1 MNAES
6 LPPTSGEGG
15 ENPARHLPYA
25 FAKRHGVLVVDEED
39 GRVTIAYRPGI
50 STRSLTEL
58 RRFLNAPLRPVM
70 VPAEHF
76 ERMLQDSY
84 EGDSDGAARM
94 MEDLGEEIDLN
105 QVSLSLPEPEDLL
118 ESADD
123 APIIRL
129 INALL
134 TGAIKE
140 NASDIHIESFENRLM
155 VRFRVDGVLREAL
168 QPPRA
173 LGPLLVSRVKVM
185 AHLDI
190 AEKRLPQDGAQTTGE
205 RHFHLGVHLGLTD
218 AVEVILDRIFDGHDI
233 SLAVVEPGQPRV
245 QGSGLAGPGRTGDQ
259 DDAVW
264 ALNQSDQ
271 TGLAVSLH
279 AQML

>member
-1 MNAES
+1 MSVDA
-6 LPPTSGEGG
+6 PPTQAVEL
-15 ENPARHLPYA
+15 EALAARQLPYA
-25 FAKRHGVLVVDEED
+25 FAKRHGVLVIDQED
-39 GRVTIAYRPGI
+39 GRVTVACRPGVG
-50 STRSLTEL
+50 SRSLAEL
-58 RRFLNAPLRPVM
+58 RRFLKAPLRPVT
-70 VPAEHF
+70 VQPEHF

-105 QVSLSLPEPEDLL
+105 QVSLNLPEPEDLL

-190 AEKRLPQDGAQTTGE
+190 AEKRLPQD
-205 RHFHLGVHLGLTD
+205 L
-218 AVEVILDRIFDGHDI
+218 
-233 SLAVVEPGQPRV
+233 SLI
-245 QGSGLAGPGRTGDQ
+245 
-259 DDAVW
+259 
-264 ALNQSDQ
+264 
-271 TGLAVSLH
+271 H
-279 AQML
+279 I

>member
-1 MNAES
+1 M
-6 LPPTSGEGG
+6 
-15 ENPARHLPYA
+15 PYA

-39 GRVTIAYRPGI
+39 GKVTVAYRPGI
-50 STRSLTEL
+50 NPHSLTEL
-58 RRFLNAPLRPVM
+58 RRFLNIPLRPVM
-70 VPAEHF
+70 VAADHF

-94 MEDLGEEIDLN
+94 MEDLGEEIDLD

-155 VRFRVDGVLREAL
+155 
-168 QPPRA
+168 
-173 LGPLLVSRVKVM
+173 
-185 AHLDI
+185 I
-190 AEKRLPQDGAQTTGE
+190 RL
-205 RHFHLGVHLGLTD
+205 
-218 AVEVILDRIFDGHDI
+218 
-233 SLAVVEPGQPRV
+233 SLI
-245 QGSGLAGPGRTGDQ
+245 
-259 DDAVW
+259 
-264 ALNQSDQ
+264 
-271 TGLAVSLH
+271 H
-279 AQML
+279 I